1 MLRRIYIIEFPRT
14 FTEKEMDLELTE
26 KLSRELSGIFNWAME
41 GYNRLRKNSFRF
53 QEASMMK
60 MAKQKFKSET
70 NSTFAFINT
79 LLVRSENVDERLKL
93 SQVYDDYKAFC
104 ASEGY
109 LEPETKEGLKKV
121 LKSSGFKV
129 DRSSKD
135 GNQVHVFGVRLN
147 SNLDLSE

>member
-14 FTEKEMDLELTE
+14 FTEKEMDLELTN

-53 QEASMMK
+53 QEASLMK
-60 MAKQKFKSET
+60 TAKQKFKSET
-70 NSTFAFINT
+70 NSAFAFINA
-79 LLVRSENVDERLKL
+79 LLTKSEKMDDRVKL
-93 SQVYDDYKAFC
+93 SQIYEHYLKFC
-104 ASEGY
+104 SLEGY
-109 LEPETKEGLKKV
+109 PEPETKEGFKKA

-129 DRSSKD
+129 DLSSKD

-147 SNLDLSE
+147 AHSDLYR

>member
-53 QEASMMK
+53 QEASLMK
-60 MAKQKFKSET
+60 MAKQKFRNET
-70 NSTFAFINT
+70 SSAFAFINA
-79 LLVRSENVDERLKL
+79 LLVRSENMEERLKL
-93 SQVYDDYKAFC
+93 SQVYECYKAFC
-104 ASEGY
+104 ATEGY
-109 LEPETKEGLKKV
+109 SEPETKEGFKKA

-129 DRSSKD
+129 ERSSKD
-135 GNQVHVFGVRLN
+135 SNQVHVFGVRLN
-147 SNLDLSE
+147 PELNLSE